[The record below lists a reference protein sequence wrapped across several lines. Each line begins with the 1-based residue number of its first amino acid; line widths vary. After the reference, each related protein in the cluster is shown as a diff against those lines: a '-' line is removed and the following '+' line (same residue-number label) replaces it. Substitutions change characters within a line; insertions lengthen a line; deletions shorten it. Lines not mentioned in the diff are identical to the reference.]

1 MLIFF
6 CEQPKKKKSGARRK
20 EIRRPKNVSR
30 GDGSSLRGGK
40 REREREKKRALASAC
55 WSSKQERKKKRVR
68 PRKISPERATNDR
81 RPVRV
86 SDVSRFAAGVD
97 NLSAAD
103 DARTPPRIARISA
116 ASKQIGIAGE
126 RRGEAGHRGTKRR
139 VLRYL
144 ARSDAND

>member
-1 MLIFF
+1 MSN
-6 CEQPKKKKSGARRK
+6 QRKKNQGLVEKKSGGQKTFPEETGAA
-20 EIRRPKNVSR
+20 S
-30 GDGSSLRGGK
+30 GGEK
-40 REREREKKRALASAC
+40 EREREKKRALASAC
-55 WSSKQERKKKRVR
+55 WSSKQERKKKRLR

-103 DARTPPRIARISA
+103 DARTPPRIARIGA
-116 ASKQIGIAGE
+116 ASKQIRIAGE